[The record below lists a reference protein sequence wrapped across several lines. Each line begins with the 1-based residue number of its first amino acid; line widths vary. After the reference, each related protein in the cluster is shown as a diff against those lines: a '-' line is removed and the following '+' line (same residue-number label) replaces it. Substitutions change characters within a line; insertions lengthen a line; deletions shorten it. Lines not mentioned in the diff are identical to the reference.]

1 MKSCILPPHPWSSS
15 ENCQC
20 SESKHSLKCPP
31 LHANICSS
39 DLVWTSVRLLCVPH
53 CDAGPPHFMDVV
65 TYSRSHGLAVTQI
78 FRVPGATLM
87 GSLWLLGKGISPH
100 IRPPRIPITLCSPSG
115 TPTSTLST
123 LNCADEE
130 AESQSGDQVH
140 GNDLQPWWGHL
151 PASWPLLSPPQR
163 LLPLSARLSL
173 RTMTENPISW
183 IWASLLN
190 LTVNLGNRNFIFITT
205 QYDTALHNTAPRNNH
220 NCHSQFMQRVYE
232 CTGTETDWAE
242 SQL

>member
-65 TYSRSHGLAVTQI
+65 TYSRSHGLALTQI

-87 GSLWLLGKGISPH
+87 GSRWLLGKGISPH
-100 IRPPRIPITLCSPSG
+100 IRPPRIPIT
-115 TPTSTLST
+115 
-123 LNCADEE
+123 
-130 AESQSGDQVH
+130 H
-140 GNDLQPWWGHL
+140 F
-151 PASWPLLSPPQR
+151 PLLTLWNPHLHPFHPELWRWGSWRSVRWPSSWKWPPT
-163 LLPLSARLSL
+163 LVGPPPCILAFAVSTSMPAPSVCSAKS
-173 RTMTENPISW
+173 ENNDRKSHK
-183 IWASLLN
+183 LN
-190 LTVNLGNRNFIFITT
+190 LSIFIKSYS
-205 QYDTALHNTAPRNNH
+205 QLREPKLHLHNNTIW
-220 NCHSQFMQRVYE
+220 HSP
-232 CTGTETDWAE
+232 T
-242 SQL
+242 